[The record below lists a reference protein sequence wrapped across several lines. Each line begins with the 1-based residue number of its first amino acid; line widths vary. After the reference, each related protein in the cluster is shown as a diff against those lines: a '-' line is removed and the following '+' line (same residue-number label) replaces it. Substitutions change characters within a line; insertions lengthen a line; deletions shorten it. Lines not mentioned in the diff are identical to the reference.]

1 MAVDLQ
7 GVQEGMPVRSADGQD
22 LGHVVFCRHED
33 FLIEAGP
40 FFPRDY
46 QARYRQV
53 GRIDHGAVVLAE
65 TGEELRAH
73 VAEARP
79 DGRHGAAEE
88 EGRDEPLGARVTG
101 DLDGSDRDVPL
112 GAGVAGDGGGAPGE
126 LRAGAFG
133 DAGLEDE
140 DLRRRG

>member
-7 GVQEGMPVRSADGQD
+7 GVQEGMPVRSADGRH
-22 LGHVVFCRHED
+22 LGRVVFCRHED

-53 GRIDHGAVVLAE
+53 GRIDHGAVVLSE
-65 TGEELRAH
+65 TGDELRAH
-73 VAEARP
+73 VAEARS
-79 DGRHGAAEE
+79 DGPHGAADE
-88 EGRDEPLGARVTG
+88 EGGDAPLGRGATG
-101 DLDGSDRDVPL
+101 DVGGSDRDVPL
-112 GAGVAGDGGGAPGE
+112 GGGVTGDGGGSEE

-140 DLRRRG
+140 DLHRRG